1 MVMAANFV
9 LLNSVDFDHNTV
21 SNLYLCKVSF
31 ISLSFAFVS
40 ILLQFFLLPRFTWYY
55 GTSLECSEWGHNK
68 KDLLFSRDTQFL
80 GIFTMAGYL
89 IFINEHICLIS
100 LSQINSFFWEL
111 FWWEGAVEERAS
123 VLKPVKVRLVVGL
136 WWWEDVNE

>member
-9 LLNSVDFDHNTV
+9 LLNSVDFDHNTL
-21 SNLYLCKVSF
+21 SNLYLYKVGF

-40 ILLQFFLLPRFTWYY
+40 LLLQFFLLLRSTWYY
-55 GTSLECSEWGHNK
+55 GIALGCSEWGYIK
-68 KDLLFSRDTQFL
+68 KGLLFSRDTQFL
-80 GIFTMAGYL
+80 GIFTTAGYL

-111 FWWEGAVEERAS
+111 FWWEGAVEERAT

-136 WWWEDVNE
+136 